1 VKTAG
6 FTLGREMKKSC
17 LLGIALLAAFYGV
30 SFPQSIQAADAK
42 GDGAASVTA
51 RRLFNGKDLTGWH
64 TFLKE
69 RGKNVDPKG
78 VFSVANGVIRI
89 TGEEWGGLVTEEDFS
104 NYRLTLEYRWLGTR
118 HGSKTK
124 AALDSGILF
133 HSTGVD
139 GGFGGIWMASHE
151 YNLIQ
156 GASGDFW
163 TVHPKGADMYLKAEV
178 ADEKLDGRYFIWKEG
193 GREISISGNG
203 RVCRFDIDRGWTD
216 TPGAPF
222 AVNEKPVG
230 EWNTAELECRGDAVT
245 CWFNGK
251 LVNQATHVKPCGGRI
266 QLQSEGCGVE
276 FRNILLTPLTGIT
289 R

>member
-1 VKTAG
+1 
-6 FTLGREMKKSC
+6 MKKSC
-17 LLGIALLAAFYGV
+17 LMGTALLVAFYGGL
-30 SFPQSIQAADAK
+30 FPQSSQAADAK
-42 GDGAASVTA
+42 EDGSASVTA
-51 RRLFNGKDLTGWH
+51 RRLFNGKDLTGWY
-64 TFLKE
+64 TFIKG
-69 RGKNVDPKG
+69 RGKSVDPKG
-78 VFSVANGVIRI
+78 VFSVTGGVIRI
-89 TGEEWGGLVTEEDFS
+89 TGEEWGGLVSEESFA
-104 NYRLTLEYRWLGTR
+104 NYRLSVEYRWLGTR
-118 HGSKTK
+118 LGSKTK

-133 HSTGVD
+133 HSAGVD

-178 ADEKLDGRYFIWKEG
+178 ADEKLDGRHFIWKKG

-216 TPGAPF
+216 TPSAPL
-222 AVNEKPVG
+222 AVNEKPAG

-251 LVNQATHVKPCGGRI
+251 FVNQATHVKPSSGRI

-276 FRNILLTPLTGIT
+276 FRNILLTPLTGI
-289 R
+289 RR

>member
-1 VKTAG
+1 
-6 FTLGREMKKSC
+6 MKKSC

-163 TVHPKGADMYLKAEV
+163 TVHPKGA
-178 ADEKLDGRYFIWKEG
+178 
-193 GREISISGNG
+193 
-203 RVCRFDIDRGWTD
+203 
-216 TPGAPF
+216 
-222 AVNEKPVG
+222 
-230 EWNTAELECRGDAVT
+230 
-245 CWFNGK
+245 
-251 LVNQATHVKPCGGRI
+251 
-266 QLQSEGCGVE
+266 
-276 FRNILLTPLTGIT
+276 
-289 R
+289 